1 MKKSNNIIDLY
12 NYNFFGKIIEEQY
25 VCINLLKI
33 KFDSFI
39 DNEAKIFKQ
48 PEFNPMTQRNYK
60 NTNDLFNSFN
70 DSEIEYL
77 SSLGNEKKPITSK
90 DIQSIFLNG
99 EIKPN
104 KKLKSIIQKISI
116 IFSDKKFSESNY
128 KWYGDTILKLN
139 RVLNK
144 SDEDF
149 SINNSFYKFV
159 IQNYLYYKF
168 LDNKDNENVSLE
180 VYFNILVSDYYS
192 KNRYT
197 SISFESLVD
206 DLISAINTNKRYWY
220 KQYIINLKESY
231 GYSGKCY
238 KNAYLEE
245 YLSSDW
251 KLVNKRFIDE
261 SDESNKK
268 VTYYIFD
275 KNRVKI
281 NPIYSLE
288 ILKKSLMKESLAK
301 ETTLFFRGHSD
312 SNFHFQPSI
321 LRNINTF
328 AHENNIYEESLVRN
342 PEEYAHFDQ
351 THLDILKKMQHYNIP
366 TRLMDITDNLLVGLF
381 FAIESNQQVDGE
393 LIVLKQNISDLKYTR
408 SDSVSIL
415 CSLPPFS
422 QKEKNSI
429 LDLLANLIDRNLKPE
444 EKIEQLNEES
454 IIKRLRHEINR
465 EKTFEPEIDPETF
478 YKDLFV
484 IPKRDNR
491 RIIQQSGSF
500 IICTLNINS
509 HGAINKDRLE
519 DNNSLKQIFIIPAKM
534 KEDLINTLTLF
545 GINNSTIYPEMEKV
559 SYFIKEKY
567 K

>member
-39 DNEAKIFKQ
+39 GNEAEIFKQ
-48 PEFNPMTQRNYK
+48 SIFNPMTKRNYQK
-60 NTNDLFNSFN
+60 TNSLFNSFN

-90 DIQSIFLNG
+90 EIQSIFLNR

-104 KKLKSIIQKISI
+104 KKLESIIQKISKQ
-116 IFSDKKFSESNY
+116 FEDKIFSESNY

-139 RVLNK
+139 RVLND

-149 SINNSFYKFV
+149 SINDSFYKFV

-168 LDNKDNENVSLE
+168 PDNKGNEKVSLE
-180 VYFNILVSDYYS
+180 VYFNILVTDYYS
-192 KNRYT
+192 KNRYP

-206 DLISAINTNKRYWY
+206 DLISAINTNKSYWY
-220 KQYIINLKESY
+220 KQYIIDLKENY
-231 GYSGKCY
+231 GYSGECY
-238 KNAYLEE
+238 KNAYLEK

-261 SDESNKK
+261 SNKNE

-301 ETTLFFRGHSD
+301 KTTLFFRGHSD

-321 LRNINTF
+321 VRNINTF
-328 AHENNIYEESLVRN
+328 AHENNIYEESLARN

-393 LIVLKQNISDLKYTR
+393 LIVLKQNISELKYTR

-429 LDLLANLIDRNLKPE
+429 LDLSANLIDRNLKPE
-444 EKIEQLNEES
+444 EKIKQLNEES

-534 KEDLINTLTLF
+534 KGDLINSLTLF

-559 SYFIKEKY
+559 SDFIKEKY